1 MLVEESLMLLKGDVA
16 IHAPRKRV
24 WDFLTDPNQIGQCVP
39 GVEKIEIIEPNK
51 KYRGVVS
58 IGLGGVK
65 ARFNGDVDVLEMD
78 EPNRAKLKAHG
89 TATGTAA
96 DLVSEMSLSDG
107 AEDSTLVHWTADVSV
122 SGQLASLAARL
133 MLPVSQKLS
142 EQFYNEVRRRIETGE
157 ANQR

>member
-1 MLVEESLMLLKGDVA
+1 MLLKGDVT
-16 IHAPRKRV
+16 IRAPRKRV

-58 IGLGGVK
+58 VGLGSVK

-96 DLVSEMSLSDG
+96 DVVSEMSLSDG
-107 AEDSTLVHWTADVSV
+107 TDDSTLVHWTADVNV
-122 SGQLASLAARL
+122 SGQLASLVARL

-142 EQFYNEVRRRIETGE
+142 EQFYNEVRRRIESEGTD
-157 ANQR
+157 

>member
-1 MLVEESLMLLKGDVA
+1 MLLKGDVTIRA
-16 IHAPRKRV
+16 SRKKV
-24 WDFLTDPNQIGQCVP
+24 WDFLTDPQQIGQCVP

-58 IGLGGVK
+58 VGLGGVK
-65 ARFNGDVDVLEMD
+65 ARFNGDVDVLELD

-96 DLVSEMSLSDG
+96 DLLSEMSLSDG
-107 AEDSTLVHWTADVSV
+107 PDGSTLVHWTADVNV

-142 EQFYNEVRRRIETGE
+142 EQFYNEVRRKIETGE
-157 ANQR
+157 ADSA

>member
-1 MLVEESLMLLKGDVA
+1 MVLKGKVA

-24 WDFLTDPNQIGQCVP
+24 WDFLTDPNQIGPCVP

-51 KYRGVVS
+51 KYRGIVS
-58 IGLGGVK
+58 VGLGGVK
-65 ARFNGDVDVLEMD
+65 ARFNGDVDVLDME

-107 AEDSTLVHWTADVSV
+107 EDGITFVDWTADVNV
-122 SGQLASLAARL
+122 SGQL
-133 MLPVSQKLS
+133 
-142 EQFYNEVRRRIETGE
+142 
-157 ANQR
+157 

>member
-1 MLVEESLMLLKGDVA
+1 MLLKGDVA
-16 IHAPRKRV
+16 IRAPRKRV

-51 KYRGVVS
+51 KYRGIVS
-58 IGLGGVK
+58 VGLGGVK
-65 ARFNGDVDVLEMD
+65 ARFNGDVDVLELD

-96 DLVSEMSLSDG
+96 DLLSEMSLSDG
-107 AEDSTLVHWTADVSV
+107 PDGITLVHWTADVSV

-142 EQFYNEVRRRIETGE
+142 EQFYNEVRRKIEIGE
-157 ANQR
+157 AG

>member
-1 MLVEESLMLLKGDVA
+1 MVLKGNVA
-16 IHAPRKRV
+16 IRAPRKQV
-24 WDFLTDPNQIGQCVP
+24 WDFLTDPNQIGPCVP
-39 GVEKIEIIEPNK
+39 GVEKIEIVEPNK

-65 ARFNGDVDVLEMD
+65 ARFNGDVDVIELD

-96 DLVSEMSLSDG
+96 DLLSEMSLSDG
-107 AEDSTLVHWTADVSV
+107 EAGGTIVNWTADVNV

-133 MLPVSQKLS
+133 MVPVSQKLS
-142 EQFYNEVRRRIETGE
+142 EQFYNEVRMRIEKE
-157 ANQR
+157 AAA

>member
-1 MLVEESLMLLKGDVA
+1 MVLKGNVA
-16 IHAPRKRV
+16 IRAPRKQV

-58 IGLGGVK
+58 IGLGGVR
-65 ARFNGDVDVLEMD
+65 ARFNGDVDVLELD

-107 AEDSTLVHWTADVSV
+107 EDGNTLVDWTADVNV
-122 SGQLASLAARL
+122 SGQLASLASRL
-133 MLPVSQKLS
+133 MVPVSQKLS
-142 EQFYNEVRRRIETGE
+142 EQFYNEVRIRIERD
-157 ANQR
+157 AAV

>member
-1 MLVEESLMLLKGDVA
+1 MVLKGNVA
-16 IHAPRKRV
+16 IRAPRKKV

-51 KYRGVVS
+51 KYRGIVS

-65 ARFNGDVDVLEMD
+65 ARFNGDVDVLELD
-78 EPNRAKLKAHG
+78 EPNRARLKAHG

-96 DLVSEMSLSDG
+96 DLVSEMALSD
-107 AEDSTLVHWTADVSV
+107 AEGGSTLVNWTADVSV

-133 MLPVSQKLS
+133 MVPVSQKLS
-142 EQFYNEVRRRIETGE
+142 EQFYNEVRMRIEKD
-157 ANQR
+157 AAS

>member
-1 MLVEESLMLLKGDVA
+1 MVLKGNIA
-16 IHAPRKRV
+16 IRAPREQV

-39 GVEKIEIIEPNK
+39 GVEQIEIVEPNK

-65 ARFNGDVDVLEMD
+65 ARFKGDVDVLELD
-78 EPNRAKLKAHG
+78 EPHRARLKAHG

-96 DLVSEMSLSDG
+96 DLLSEMSLSEGEDG
-107 AEDSTLVHWTADVSV
+107 CTVVNWTADVNV

-133 MLPVSQKLS
+133 MVPVSQKLS
-142 EQFYNEVRRRIETGE
+142 EQFYNEVRRRIEE
-157 ANQR
+157 DSAE